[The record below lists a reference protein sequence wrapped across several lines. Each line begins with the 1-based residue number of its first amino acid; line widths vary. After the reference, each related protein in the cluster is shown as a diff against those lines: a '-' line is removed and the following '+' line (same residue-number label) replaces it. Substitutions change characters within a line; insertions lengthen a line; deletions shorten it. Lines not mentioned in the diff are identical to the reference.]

1 MSSGGRV
8 SALFLRLYGLVTVVV
23 LSAPLLVA
31 QQTLGGI
38 TGTVSDSSGGVI
50 AGVTIK
56 LVEEHT
62 GLSREARTS
71 ASGEYLFPN
80 LPIGDYV
87 LTYTGQGFE
96 SQKLP
101 HIQVQGQRTATL
113 NVQLKPG
120 AASTTIE
127 VQETPLLNAV
137 DTTNGYI
144 LERAQ
149 IDSIP
154 LPTGSFTGLAILSPG
169 VNAEL
174 NGGTGANTGLG
185 NAPIWANGQRDTS
198 NSFLLNG
205 VDASNLFNGK
215 STSQVT
221 SDRV

>member
-1 MSSGGRV
+1 MSSVRCV
-8 SALFLRLYGLVTVVV
+8 ALLLRLAALVAVAA
-23 LSAPLLVA
+23 LSAPLSVS
-31 QQTLGGI
+31 QQTFGGI

-50 AGVTIK
+50 GGVSIK
-56 LVEEHT
+56 LLEEHT
-62 GLSREARTS
+62 GLSRETKTS
-71 ASGEYLFPN
+71 ASGEYLFPD
-80 LPIGDYV
+80 LPIGEYL
-87 LTYTGQGFE
+87 LTYTREGFE
-96 SQKLP
+96 TQKLP
-101 HIQVQGQRTATL
+101 HIPVQGQRTATL

-120 AASTTIE
+120 ASTTTIE

-169 VNAEL
+169 VNSEL
-174 NGGTGANTGLG
+174 NGGTGANIGLG

-205 VDASNLFNGK
+205 VDASNLFNG
-215 STSQVT
+215 
-221 SDRV
+221 